1 MANVYDAFIPERFG
15 RAENAEV
22 ETLGCNATFKTSSS
36 SEPPLILRATP
47 SHFYFIPRLLGSVR
61 NIRLTIPVPV
71 SLVDRKILHGRNLA
85 GRANI
90 RVFIREN
97 NRAVY
102 TRTSKFNFTS
112 WLPAI
117 APLLRPSVEITGAG
131 WLLKKFPSSA
141 AVVCTYGAEQA
152 RYTLSFPPCL
162 NGANRNG
169 NNTPCPGR
177 VSTLSPPL
185 SRPTSTEETESN
197 SWRKEKRTLF
207 ISPVPHSFLYVRRTK
222 IHKFFPRSAAIEQK
236 NREREGRLSKRARN
250 RCLVGVMRRCK
261 SQFSRKL
268 IRY

>member
-1 MANVYDAFIPERFG
+1 M
-15 RAENAEV
+15 
-22 ETLGCNATFKTSSS
+22 
-36 SEPPLILRATP
+36 
-47 SHFYFIPRLLGSVR
+47 
-61 NIRLTIPVPV
+61 
-71 SLVDRKILHGRNLA
+71 HGRNLA

-207 ISPVPHSFLYVRRTK
+207 ISPVPHSFLYV
-222 IHKFFPRSAAIEQK
+222 HKFTNFSLDPQPSIEQK
-236 NREREGRLSKRARN
+236 NREREREGCQSVLEIDAS
-250 RCLVGVMRRCK
+250 LG
-261 SQFSRKL
+261 
-268 IRY
+268 

>member
-1 MANVYDAFIPERFG
+1 M
-15 RAENAEV
+15 
-22 ETLGCNATFKTSSS
+22 
-36 SEPPLILRATP
+36 
-47 SHFYFIPRLLGSVR
+47 
-61 NIRLTIPVPV
+61 
-71 SLVDRKILHGRNLA
+71 HGRNLA

-141 AVVCTYGAEQA
+141 AVVCTYGTEQA

-207 ISPVPHSFLYVRRTK
+207 ISPVPHSFLYVRRT
-222 IHKFFPRSAAIEQK
+222 
-236 NREREGRLSKRARN
+236 
-250 RCLVGVMRRCK
+250 
-261 SQFSRKL
+261 
-268 IRY
+268 